1 MKKILIVDDSAAEVA
16 NLKAIVSEAGWMPVC
31 AMSGAE
37 AVTRAKAERPHLILM
52 DVIMPG
58 MDGYEAVRQLQADL
72 ATKHIP
78 VIIVSTKNQKADH
91 LWARMQGA
99 STLVGKPYS
108 RDELVGA
115 IQTVLN

>member
-1 MKKILIVDDSAAEVA
+1 MKKILIVDDSAADVEE
-16 NLKAIVSEAGWMPVC
+16 LIAIVSEAGWMPIC

-37 AVTRAKAERPHLILM
+37 AVSRAKADKPHLVLLDM
-52 DVIMPG
+52 IMGG
-58 MDGYEAVRQLQADL
+58 MDGYEIVRHLQADM

-78 VIIVSTKNQKADH
+78 VVIVSPKCQKADH

-108 RDELVGA
+108 RDELVGV